1 MKILV
6 APDKFKGSLTAPQA
20 AGAIRRGLERALAHA
35 QCREMPIADGGEG
48 TAEVL
53 CSALAGRW
61 TIASA
66 HDPIGRPIE
75 AGYAWLPG
83 GTAVIAMSA
92 ASGLWCVPP
101 DKRDILRASTFGT
114 GELMAHAMAR
124 GARKIMLGLGGSATN
139 DGGVG
144 AAAACGYRFM
154 DRKGRPVDPLP
165 VAFPRLAGVVRPA
178 GDFPEV
184 VAMCDVTNPLLGPRG
199 ATWTYGPQ
207 KGGDART
214 LPLLEEALT
223 LLAGVVRKDLG
234 HNFREVPGAGAAGG
248 MGFGLMSFFGARIC
262 SGFETVAAA
271 IGLESAILESDL
283 VITGEG
289 CLDGQTL
296 EGKGPAGVAA
306 LARKNGRPVIGFA
319 GRICDLD
326 DLRQIF
332 DGVYSIKEDAMPL
345 EVAIREAE
353 SLLEL
358 KVAEAAFNGFAL
370 KLATLEDLSPP
381 TPGALSKFP

>member
-6 APDKFKGSLTAPQA
+6 APDKFKGSLSAPQA
-20 AGAIRRGLERALAHA
+20 AGAIRRGLERALGGV
-35 QCREMPIADGGEG
+35 QCRELPIADGGEG

-53 CSALAGRW
+53 CSALNGRW
-61 TIASA
+61 TSA
-66 HDPIGRPIE
+66 QSHDPLGAPME
-75 AGYAWLPG
+75 AAYVWLPG
-83 GTAVIAMSA
+83 GMAVIAMSA

-114 GELMAHAMAR
+114 GELIAHAR
-124 GARKIMLGLGGSATN
+124 NHGARQILLGLGGSATN

-144 AAAACGYRFM
+144 AAAACGYRFI
-154 DRKGRPVDPLP
+154 DRDGRPLEPLP
-165 VAFPRLAGVVRPA
+165 AFLTRLARIHRPLE
-178 GDFPEV
+178 GFPEI
-184 VAMCDVTNPLLGPRG
+184 VALCDVTNPLLGPRG

-214 LPLLEEALT
+214 LPLLEES
-223 LLAGVVRKDLG
+223 LARLADVVRSDLDSD
-234 HNFREVPGAGAAGG
+234 FREVPGAGAAGG

-271 IGLESAILESDL
+271 IGLEAAVADSDL

-306 LARKNGRPVIGFA
+306 LARKLGKPVLGFA
-319 GRICDLD
+319 GRVCDVEELN
-326 DLRQIF
+326 RVF
-332 DGVYSIKEDAMPL
+332 DGVFAIKEETMPL
-345 EVAIREAE
+345 EIAIREAE
-353 SLLEL
+353 SLLER
-358 KVAEAAFNGFAL
+358 KVAEAAGGFFSKAPVV
-370 KLATLEDLSPP
+370 DGPSPP
-381 TPGALSKFP
+381 DSPTESRAT